1 MCRRLLFLALGA
13 LVLGNL
19 FFAYRAL
26 DSGVTITYYQVEIDN
41 QRKAKQLLARIA
53 VILAEGRYERDL
65 TQAVER
71 AVPGHVVDREGDT
84 FFVDEVG
91 LRFEQGR
98 LTEVVFLNDPPEDA
112 QDSTPVPAVAP

>member
-1 MCRRLLFLALGA
+1 LLFLALGA